1 MPDFERNIFLRIV
14 PSLQILLR
22 FHWLLVVVSLYSSL
36 SNAKVNSVS
45 DEKLLITYP
54 NFDWPNHFSAETE

>member
-1 MPDFERNIFLRIV
+1 MSDFESNNYLRIV

-45 DEKLLITYP
+45 DEKQSVDMI
-54 NFDWPNHFSAETE
+54 